1 MRYRLMVGDEPRPVF
16 VLGLQRSG
24 TTWIANL
31 LCEHPKIAGVQAA
44 EHRGIHESI
53 FFSHFARAYGDLRDD
68 NAFGKFAR
76 HLSTS
81 DYYLLTEL
89 PERWL
94 EQQRPTS
101 YADAFRRLMNEVA
114 HRKQAACWIE
124 KSPHHT
130 LLCDALAQQFPD
142 ARFVC
147 VIRSDVG
154 LARSRL
160 WAYGRTPQRYPARL
174 LTLARAIAANALY
187 SRVLRRF
194 VRRCPRAILV
204 AYEALAEDL
213 EREMRRIATFL
224 GLAFDDRLLRS
235 QYGANSSFGS
245 ERARARALGQIDR
258 AVVRLLA
265 AVARITPLAWL
276 GALERRRGRA
286 SELEWP
292 AWCWTRMPRPADLPG
307 RPVPDDARNE
317 SVGGP
322 SLQPHG

>member
-1 MRYRLMVGDEPRPVF
+1 MVADDPRPVF

-68 NAFGKFAR
+68 DAFGRFAR
-76 HLSTS
+76 HLTSS

-89 PERWL
+89 PEDWL
-94 EQQRPTS
+94 ERQRPTS
-101 YADAFRRLMNEVA
+101 YADAFRLLMNEVA
-114 HRKQAACWIE
+114 RRKRATCWIE

-147 VIRSDVG
+147 VTRSDVG

-160 WAYGRTPQRYPARL
+160 WAYGRTPQRYPGRL
-174 LTLARAIAANALY
+174 FTLARATAANALY
-187 SRVLRRF
+187 SRVLRQF

-204 AYEALAEDL
+204 TYEALTEDL
-213 EREMRRIATFL
+213 EREMRRTATFL
-224 GLAFDDRLLRS
+224 GQAFDRRLLRS
-235 QYGANSSFGS
+235 RYGANSSFGS
-245 ERARARALGQIDR
+245 ERARAQALGRVDR
-258 AVVRLLA
+258 AVIRLLS
-265 AVARITPLAWL
+265 AVAGITPLAWL

-292 AWCWTRMPRPADLPG
+292 AWCWTRMPRPVDLPG
-307 RPVPDDARNE
+307 RPVPDDARGQ
-317 SVGGP
+317 SVGAP
-322 SLQPHG
+322 RLQPHG